1 MSFSDELREVYC
13 RILTDNPD
21 FLVILHHNLSAM
33 NRLPCMMCNS
43 GKQLFSRVAGLLFIL
58 LIFHTAPLSAQEK
71 VGLVLSGGGAKGIS
85 HIGVIQALEENNIP
99 IDYITGTSMGAIVGA
114 LYAIGYS
121 PSEMLELITS
131 PDFMRWSKG
140 DVEEDYG
147 FFAYRQDARPSF
159 LSVRFSADSAKL
171 RPVLP
176 NHLVSTYPMDMAL
189 IRIFATSTAYSGT
202 NFDSLFVP
210 FRCVASD
217 INGGRAFVFRK
228 GDLGT
233 AVRAS
238 MSYPAYFKPLVAD
251 SMLLFDGGIYDNFP
265 VGVMES
271 DFSPHFIIGSNC
283 SGKTPNAGEDDIF
296 IALENMIM
304 RETHYEVPAEKG
316 ILVTTS
322 LEDVGIMDF
331 SRAKEIY
338 KRGYDVTMQ
347 MIDSI
352 RSRVPSR
359 RLLYNVNRRRILYR
373 ADLPPLIF
381 RSVQVTEGNLL
392 PKQSAF
398 VEKTI
403 SDNER
408 KNLTFNQLKEKYFK
422 LIGTG
427 NVSTCYPVAV
437 FDSADHSF
445 DVQIRANRGHVARL
459 SLGGNISSSLANQG
473 YLGAEF
479 RGWGNAA
486 TRVNGDFFIGRIYN
500 SIQFSVRQDYPF
512 RHPIFYEAWGTF
524 TRRDYYTSGNQSVFL
539 DMGLHNR
546 REDDGHIGLKVG
558 FPFLRNG
565 SFKLGSTI
573 GQLSTRVESSLFAD
587 AVSGFEKYRFT
598 FFTFSAGFEKN
609 TLNFPHYATRG
620 RHQIVEFYF
629 LGGKERYEGGVQI
642 PAPPSISLSRPV
654 LKLKQELYAKMSNH
668 FVLGTHFEGAWSVR
682 SRFLS
687 YYSALG
693 VLPTFTPSAHSTLL
707 LLEDYRSH
715 SWLAAGVIPVWKFND
730 YLSFRVGAYY
740 YQPVRSPH
748 PGDGNLIEWSD
759 RWPDPAVMGYS
770 ALSFL
775 SPVGPITFSVNYYEK
790 GPQRLVFLFNVG
802 YTLYNRKGF

>member
-1 MSFSDELREVYC
+1 
-13 RILTDNPD
+13 
-21 FLVILHHNLSAM
+21 
-33 NRLPCMMCNS
+33 MMCIS
-43 GKQLFSRVAGLLFIL
+43 GKVLSFTVSGLILMLLFSLSG
-58 LIFHTAPLSAQEK
+58 PLRAQEK
-71 VGLVLSGGGAKGIS
+71 VGLVLSGGGAKGIA

-99 IDYITGTSMGAIVGA
+99 IDYIAGTSMGAIVGA

-121 PSEMLELITS
+121 PADMLELITS

-140 DVEEDYG
+140 DVEEEYG

-159 LSVRFSADSAKL
+159 LSVRFSADSARL
-171 RPVLP
+171 RPMLP

-189 IRIFATSTAYSGT
+189 IRIFATSTAKAGS

-217 INGGRAFVFRK
+217 INGARATVFRR

-238 MSYPAYFKPLVAD
+238 MSYPAYFKPLVVD

-265 VGVMES
+265 VGVMEE

-283 SGKTPNAGEDDIF
+283 AGKAPRAGEDDI
-296 IALENMIM
+296 IAALENMIM
-304 RETHYEVPAEKG
+304 RETLYAVPSEKG
-316 ILVTTS
+316 ILISTS
-322 LEDVGIMDF
+322 LADVGIMDF
-331 SRAKEIY
+331 TRAREIY

-352 RSRVPSR
+352 RSRVPAR
-359 RLLYNVNRRRILYR
+359 RLLYNVNRGRILFR
-373 ADLPPLIF
+373 AELPPLTF

-392 PKQSAF
+392 PRQSAF

-408 KNLTFNQLKEKYFK
+408 KNLTYNQLKEKYFK

-437 FDSADHSF
+437 FDSVHRTF
-445 DVQIRANRGHVARL
+445 DVQIRANRGHVARV
-459 SLGGNISSSLANQG
+459 SVGGNIASSLANQG
-473 YLGAEF
+473 YLGAEL
-479 RGWGNAA
+479 RGWGAAA
-486 TRVNGDFFIGRIYN
+486 TRINGDFFIGRIYN
-500 SIQFSVRQDYPF
+500 SLQFSIRQDYPF
-512 RHPIFYEAWGTF
+512 RHPVFYEAWGAF
-524 TRRDYYTSGNQSVFL
+524 TRRDYFTSGNQSVFR

-546 REDDGHIGLKVG
+546 REDDGHVGLKVG

-565 SFKLGSTI
+565 SFKLGSTL
-573 GQLSTRVESSLFAD
+573 GQLTTRVESSLFTD
-587 AVSGFEKYRFT
+587 TVSGFEKYQLNYV
-598 FFTFSAGFEKN
+598 TFSAGFEKN

-620 RHQIVEFYF
+620 RHQMAQIYMI
-629 LGGKERYEGGVQI
+629 GGKERYKGGTQF
-642 PAPPSISLSRPV
+642 PEHSALSLSRPV
-654 LKLKQELYAKMSNH
+654 LKFKQELYAKMSNH
-668 FVLGTHFEGAWSVR
+668 FVLGTHVEGAWSVK

-693 VLPTFTPSAHSTLL
+693 VLPAFNPSAHSSLL
-707 LLEDYRSH
+707 LLEHYRSH
-715 SWLAAGVIPVWKFND
+715 SWMAAGVIPVWKFND
-730 YLSFRVGAYY
+730 YLSFRAGAYY
-740 YQPVRSPH
+740 YQPVRAPH
-748 PGDGNLIEWSD
+748 PGVENLLEWGN
-759 RWPDPAVMGYS
+759 RWPDPVFMGYS
-770 ALSFL
+770 AFSFA
-775 SPVGPITFSVNYYEK
+775 SPVGPVTLSLNYYEK
-790 GPQRLVFLFNVG
+790 GPQRLALLFSVG